1 MPDLVPLPGSERT
14 QLAGVQSAGQLNESE
29 TITVTLVLRRRAQVP
44 AALIIGPETVTHEEL
59 DAQYGAETDDI
70 TLVTSTMTELGLT
83 VTETHQGSRRM
94 MVSGTIGA
102 LSAAF
107 GTTLTLVTSPQPDGT
122 GQATHRYRSGSLS
135 VPAALA
141 GIVIAVLGLD
151 DRPVARPQFRR
162 LTAAAA
168 SRTVTPET
176 VTPETVTPETVTPET
191 VTPETVT
198 PETVTPETV
207 TPETV
212 TPETVTPETV
222 TPETVTPET
231 VTPETVTPETVTPE
245 TVTPETV
252 TPETVTP
259 EAAPAAPA
267 AVPLTAPQVASLYNF
282 PAGTDGTGQTIAI
295 IELGGGYTQSDLDTY
310 FSGLGLATP
319 SVTAVGV
326 DGGSNSPGQPADGEV
341 ELDIQV
347 AGAVAPKAAQLVYF
361 AANTDQG
368 FINAIAQ
375 AVHTTPPPI
384 VVSISWGQSEDQWSE
399 QSRNSMDG
407 VFADAAALGVT
418 VTVAAGDNGSSDDP
432 NSTSGVHVDFPASSP
447 HVLACGGTQLIGNL
461 STNTITSEVVW
472 NELANNEGA
481 GGGGVSDVFPLPSW
495 QANVGVP
502 TIAGGTSTGRGVP
515 DVAGN
520 ADPVTG
526 YLVVVDGKQQPIGG
540 TSAVAP
546 LWAGLIARLAQ
557 ATGKKFGLLQP
568 LIYGGVTAGAAA
580 QGFNDITQGNNG
592 AYSAGPGWDATT
604 GLGSPNGQALLT
616 HLSDPPPQTAT
627 VTTEKPRRKHWWS
640 R

>member
-1 MPDLVPLPGSERT
+1 MPELVPLPGSERT
-14 QLAGVQSAGQLNESE
+14 QLANVQPAGTINENE
-29 TITVTLVLRRRAQVP
+29 TITVTLMLRRRAQIP
-44 AALIIGPETVTHEEL
+44 SALVIGPETVTHEEL
-59 DAQYGAETDDI
+59 DAQYGADSDDI
-70 TLVTSTMTELGLT
+70 ATVTSVVTGLGLT
-83 VTETHQGSRRM
+83 VTDTHQGSRRM

-102 LSAAF
+102 MSAAF
-107 GTTLTLVTSPQPDGT
+107 GTTLTLVSSPQLDAG
-122 GQATHRYRSGSLS
+122 GDVTHRYRSGGLS
-135 VPAALA
+135 VPAELA
-141 GIVIAVLGLD
+141 GIVTAVLGLD

-212 TPETVTPETV
+212 TPETVTPEK
-222 TPETVTPET
+222 
-231 VTPETVTPETVTPE
+231 
-245 TVTPETV
+245 TV

-259 EAAPAAPA
+259 EASPAAGTP
-267 AVPLTAPQVASLYNF
+267 VPLTAVQVASLYNF

-295 IELGGGYTQSDLDTY
+295 IELGGGYTQEDLNTY
-310 FSGLGLATP
+310 FSGLGLAVP

-341 ELDIQV
+341 ELDIMV
-347 AGAVAPKAAQLVYF
+347 AGAVAPKAAQMVYF

-375 AVHTTPPPI
+375 AVHTSPPPI
-384 VVSISWGQSEDQWSE
+384 VVSISWGQSEDQWSQ
-399 QSRNSMDG
+399 QSRTSMDT

-418 VTVAAGDNGSSDDP
+418 ITVAAGDNGSSDDP

-447 HVLACGGTQLIGNL
+447 HVLACGGTQLVGDLN
-461 STNTITSEVVW
+461 TNTITSEVVW

-502 TIAGGTSTGRGVP
+502 TIAGSSTTGRGVP

-526 YLVVVDGKQQPIGG
+526 YLVIVDGKEQPIGG

-557 ATGKKFGLLQP
+557 ASGKRFGLFQP
-568 LIYGGVTAGAAA
+568 LIYSGVSAGTAAA
-580 QGFNDITQGNNG
+580 GFNDITQGNNG

-604 GLGSPNGQALLT
+604 GLGSPNGQALLAHIT
-616 HLSDPPPQTAT
+616 DPPAAA
-627 VTTEKPRRKHWWS
+627 VTHRKHWWQ
-640 R
+640 RVF

>member
-14 QLAGVQSAGQLNESE
+14 QLPGVQSAGQLNESE

-70 TLVTSTMTELGLT
+70 ALVTSTMTELGLT
-83 VTETHQGSRRM
+83 VTDTHQGSRRM

-107 GTTLTLVTSPQPDGT
+107 GTTLTLVTSPQLDGT

-135 VPAALA
+135 VPAELA

-198 PETVTPETV
+198 PE
-207 TPETV
+207 
-212 TPETVTPETV
+212 
-222 TPETVTPET
+222 
-231 VTPETVTPETVTPE
+231 
-245 TVTPETV
+245 
-252 TPETVTP
+252 
-259 EAAPAAPA
+259 AAPAAPT
-267 AVPLTAPQVASLYNF
+267 AVPLTALQVASLYNF

-295 IELGGGYTQSDLDTY
+295 VELGGGYNQSDLDTY

-319 SVTAVGV
+319 SVTAVSV

-341 ELDIQV
+341 ELDIEV

-495 QANVGVP
+495 QASVGVP

-616 HLSDPPPQTAT
+616 HLSDPPATAT
-627 VTTEKPRRKHWWS
+627 ATATAEKPSRKHWWS

>member
-14 QLAGVQSAGQLNESE
+14 QLSGVQSAGQLNESE

-44 AALIIGPETVTHEEL
+44 AALVIGPETVTHEEL

-70 TLVTSTMTELGLT
+70 ALVTSTMTELGLT
-83 VTETHQGSRRM
+83 VTDTHQGSRRM
-94 MVSGTIGA
+94 MVSGTIAA

-107 GTTLTLVTSPQPDGT
+107 GTTLTLVTSPQPGGT
-122 GQATHRYRSGSLS
+122 GEATHRYRSGSLS
-135 VPAALA
+135 VPAQLA
-141 GIVIAVLGLD
+141 GIVTAVLGLD

-198 PETVTPETV
+198 PETVTPE
-207 TPETV
+207 
-212 TPETVTPETV
+212 
-222 TPETVTPET
+222 
-231 VTPETVTPETVTPE
+231 
-245 TVTPETV
+245 
-252 TPETVTP
+252 
-259 EAAPAAPA
+259 AAPAAPT

-295 IELGGGYTQSDLDTY
+295 IELGGGYTQSDLDMY

-326 DGGSNSPGQPADGEV
+326 DGGSNSPGQPSDGEV

-384 VVSISWGQSEDQWSE
+384 VVSISWGQSEDQWSQ
-399 QSRNSMDG
+399 QSRNSMDS

-526 YLVVVDGKQQPIGG
+526 YL
-540 TSAVAP
+540 
-546 LWAGLIARLAQ
+546 
-557 ATGKKFGLLQP
+557 
-568 LIYGGVTAGAAA
+568 
-580 QGFNDITQGNNG
+580 
-592 AYSAGPGWDATT
+592 
-604 GLGSPNGQALLT
+604 
-616 HLSDPPPQTAT
+616 
-627 VTTEKPRRKHWWS
+627 
-640 R
+640 

>member
-14 QLAGVQSAGQLNESE
+14 QLPNVQSAGQLNESE
-29 TITVTLVLRRRAQVP
+29 TITVTLVLRRRARVP
-44 AALIIGPETVTHEEL
+44 AALIIGPQTVTHEEL

-70 TLVTSTMTELGLT
+70 ALVTSTMTELGLT
-83 VTETHQGSRRM
+83 VTDTHQGSRRM
-94 MVSGTIGA
+94 MVSGTIAA

-107 GTTLTLVTSPQPDGT
+107 GTTLTLVTSPQLGST
-122 GQATHRYRSGSLS
+122 GEATHRYRSGGLS
-135 VPAALA
+135 VPASLA
-141 GIVIAVLGLD
+141 GIVTAVLGLD

-222 TPETVTPET
+222 TPETVTPE
-231 VTPETVTPETVTPE
+231 
-245 TVTPETV
+245 
-252 TPETVTP
+252 
-259 EAAPAAPA
+259 AAPAAPTP
-267 AVPLTAPQVASLYNF
+267 VPLTAVQVASLYDF

-295 IELGGGYTQSDLDTY
+295 IELGGGYTQSDLDMY

-319 SVTAVGV
+319 SVTAVSV
-326 DGGSNSPGQPADGEV
+326 DGASNSPGQPADGEV

-347 AGAVAPKAAQLVYF
+347 AGAVAPSAAQLVYF
-361 AANTDQG
+361 APNTDQG

-399 QSRNSMDG
+399 QSRTSMDG

-447 HVLACGGTQLIGNL
+447 HVLACGGTQLIGDL

-502 TIAGGTSTGRGVP
+502 TIAGSTSTGRGVP

-568 LIYGGVTAGAAA
+568 LIYGGVSEGAAA
-580 QGFNDITQGNNG
+580 QGFNDITEGNNG

-604 GLGSPNGQALLT
+604 GLGSPSGQALLT
-616 HLSDPPPQTAT
+616 HLSDPPPTSTSTSPPTSTSAPT
-627 VTTEKPRRKHWWS
+627 SAPTKPKRHWWQ
-640 R
+640 RL